1 MLENTWYSVISP
13 ESCSSILWRS
23 WDYKEQA
30 ADALKLTADNMFSA
44 GLIDG
49 IIKEPIG
56 GAHSNPDEMAE
67 LLKAK
72 IIETLAE
79 IQPKDPEVRIL
90 ERIEKYSKMGVYD
103 EVFDVPEP
111 VETAASKKSSKKK

>member
-1 MLENTWYSVISP
+1 
-13 ESCSSILWRS
+13 
-23 WDYKEQA
+23 
-30 ADALKLTADNMFSA
+30 MFSA

-79 IQPKDPEVRIL
+79 IQPKDPEERIL
-90 ERIEKYSKMGVYD
+90 ERIEKYSKMGVYE
-103 EVFDVPEP
+103 EVFDIPEP
-111 VETAASKKSSKKK
+111 IETAASNKSAKKK